1 MQSCEL
7 VTLVS
12 SIACCL
18 SQGRSAE
25 EVALLSCIFS
35 QLSDTLETIAA
46 HQALC
51 CGNDKNDN
59 FNDDIFFGFQSER
72 RRER

>member
-1 MQSCEL
+1 MQSCDL

-18 SQGRSAE
+18 SQGRTADE
-25 EVALLSCIFS
+25 IALLSCIFS
-35 QLSDTLETIAA
+35 QLADTLETIAA
-46 HQALC
+46 HHALC

-59 FNDDIFFGFQSER
+59 VNDDIFFGFQSER

>member
-1 MQSCEL
+1 
-7 VTLVS
+7 
-12 SIACCL
+12 
-18 SQGRSAE
+18 
-25 EVALLSCIFS
+25 
-35 QLSDTLETIAA
+35 LETIAA

-59 FNDDIFFGFQSER
+59 INDDIFFGFQSER

>member
-18 SQGRSAE
+18 SKDRTADE
-25 EVALLSCIFS
+25 IALLSCIFS
-35 QLSDTLETIAA
+35 QLGDTLETIAA
-46 HQALC
+46 HRALC
-51 CGNDKNDN
+51 CGSDDN
-59 FNDDIFFGFQSER
+59 INDDIFFGFQGER